1 MTERKSSAAGGG
13 KLHDEGGGKMKEVEG
28 PEPPWARRPWQG
40 QQQFRE
46 EVELCM
52 EQRQNLKSVVIFSL

>member
-46 EVELCM
+46 EVELYM
-52 EQRQNLKSVVIFSL
+52 EQR